1 MDPALFK
8 MSENSSFGDEGRYQ
22 LRKTQDPS
30 YRSFFKAILRIH
42 LYMKLQIQ
50 PF

>member
-22 LRKTQDPS
+22 LRKTLATVPS
-30 YRSFFKAILRIH
+30 SK
-42 LYMKLQIQ
+42 